1 MDVMEQIEQVLDQRI
16 RPELSAHG
24 GSIESVGYE
33 NGIYRYRL
41 LGQCC
46 GCPSAS
52 LHTELLLK
60 RELQAVLPDLTAVE
74 LQVVSQGT
82 LDLAMEILAQSRRK
96 YESGQLS
103 QP

>member
-1 MDVMEQIEQVLDQRI
+1 MDVMMQIEQVLDQRI

-24 GSIESVGYE
+24 GNIESIGYE

-41 LGQCC
+41 SGQCC

-60 RELQAVLPDLTAVE
+60 RELQTVLPDLTGVE
-74 LQVVSQGT
+74 LQMVSQGT
-82 LDLAMEILAQSRRK
+82 LDLAMEILARSRRE

-103 QP
+103 R